1 MKASVLI
8 ATYNQLQYIE
18 KAIESVLSQETEYEY
33 EIIISDDCST
43 DGTQE
48 ILSKFKNNHPDKI
61 KLILNETNQG
71 INTNYFSAL
80 KACKGEFIFFCEGDD
95 YWTNNHKIDEYV
107 GQFDNNAKANVLFS
121 RVNYIDVKGNT
132 TGTSRVEKES
142 YNHLDILR
150 HSTIPGLSS
159 VGVRNNF
166 QENLG
171 QWFVQCSTPDS
182 IIYLLAS
189 KEDGILLSKNTV
201 DSCYRLGSGL
211 WSNAEKN
218 INDERN
224 LVTLNVLENVFVS
237 DVEQKIIKRRK
248 LNLYYS
254 LAIHFRKTDSSKF
267 KENLNLFNSN
277 FTLSLKNALK
287 RIILYFFQL
296 SK

>member
-18 KAIESVLSQETEYEY
+18 MAIESVLSQETVYEY
-33 EIIISDDCST
+33 EIIISDDHST

-48 ILSKFKNNHPDKI
+48 ILSKFKSKHPDKI
-61 KLILNETNQG
+61 QLILNETNQG
-71 INTNYFSAL
+71 INTNYYSAL
-80 KACKGEFIFFCEGDD
+80 KACTGEFIFFCEGDD
-95 YWTNNHKIDEYV
+95 YWINNHKIDEYV
-107 GQFDNNAKANVLFS
+107 SQFDNNAKAHVLFS
-121 RVNYIDVKGNT
+121 RVNYIDVEGKK
-132 TGTSRVEKES
+132 TGTSVVERES
-142 YNHLDILR
+142 YTHLDILK

-159 VGVRNNF
+159 VAVRNNF
-166 QENLG
+166 QDNLG

-189 KEDGILLSKNTV
+189 KKDGILLSKNAI

-237 DVEQKIIKRRK
+237 DAEQKIIKRRK

-254 LAIHFRKTDSSKF
+254 LAVHFRKIDSAKF
-267 KENLNLFNSN
+267 KENSDLFRSN
-277 FTLSLKNALK
+277 FTFSLKNLSK
-287 RIILYFFQL
+287 SIILYFFQL
-296 SK
+296 SN